1 MRYKTRAAVTRPFFT
16 ALLALYLLSGASGRD
31 LRAQENLP
39 ESVQAPLPQSGLP
52 QIPPLG
58 EPIPAGPSGL
68 PETEPVQP
76 AFYDLPLAPAGMGA
90 EAWYYEAKKL
100 EQSGIQ
106 DPVSARSADFM
117 YRLAFYFG
125 EKAAAKEAGKS
136 LVLLSLKAGA
146 FDAAKAFALEW
157 LDFFGPDWEIHKTL
171 ITASTSSGDFD
182 TVLKT
187 VAAVRL
193 SLPSTA
199 KTKASELA
207 YYEYSAKAAL
217 GDFSWSKGALAYLN
231 AYSIDSWGAKI
242 LRLAAAL
249 PDLAGEDKEIGLMRA
264 DYLEKQYSSAVL
276 HAKAAAQTLHARG
289 SARFLISEAG
299 KSFINAGSANEGID
313 FFLAYFP
320 EAQSQAAP
328 VGDSPAAE
336 APVEDLPASGAPAT
350 GDLPDIVFASLSARG
365 SEERLWV
372 AAYYLARLWQ
382 SAGKER
388 EAAILFLALT
398 DNAPSGGDADG
409 ALWYWLDITMRRI
422 AASDTD
428 DSGGKRPLEFAALVE
443 ASIHWKNPAYFDD
456 IVESFDRNLMREK
469 SWNDVVSL
477 LTLVGAKVSPG
488 IRTRLTYQA
497 GRLVEEKLASP
508 GAVESS
514 ADAPRGY
521 FEKILADPGAEEYY
535 RTMSAWR
542 LGAAPLFLTAMP
554 DLSRNLEL
562 AAASAATKVAAPA
575 PGGDAPG
582 GDAPGSSNGNGVQA
596 GLSLIKNYLLYDL
609 DELASSLAMNYL
621 GSLDKSVIA
630 SLAFELSA
638 ESQHYAALRLARDA
652 IARGSGS
659 QYPDL
664 YGLMYPKA
672 WQTIVADAAAIPSIP
687 EALAYGIIRSESVFD
702 PKAVSYAGAVGLTQL
717 MPATAA
723 ETARGLKMIDY
734 SLTDPGDN
742 LKIGL
747 TYYSYMLARFGGR
760 PMRAMFAYNAGPSRM
775 AVWARESGELPD
787 DLLLETL
794 HLAQPRQYAKNIIQA
809 TLAYG
814 KIHYGI
820 DARVLLDYLVYA
832 KPIESALRNADQQSA
847 TSAAE
852 ANVDPGSGADGIPG
866 DDVTL

>member
-1 MRYKTRAAVTRPFFT
+1 MRNRMRAAVVRRFF
-16 ALLALYLLSGASGRD
+16 AVILVLYLLPGVSGRD
-31 LRAQENLP
+31 LRAQEALP
-39 ESVQAPLPQSGLP
+39 EGTLPPLPQSDLP
-52 QIPPLG
+52 QTPPLG
-58 EPIPAGPSGL
+58 EPIPAEPSGS
-68 PETEPVQP
+68 PESEPVQP
-76 AFYDLPLAPAGMGA
+76 VFHDLPLASTGMGA

-106 DPVSARSADFM
+106 DPVSAQSADFM

-136 LVLLSLKAGA
+136 LMLLSSKAGA

-157 LDFFGPDWEIHKTL
+157 LDFFGPDWEIYKTL
-171 ITASTSSGDFD
+171 ITASITLGDSGS
-182 TVLKT
+182 VLKA
-187 VAAVRL
+187 VAAVRT

-199 KTKASELA
+199 KTRANELA
-207 YYEYSAKAAL
+207 YYEYSSKAAL
-217 GDFSWSKGALAYLN
+217 GDFSWSKGALAYLK

-249 PDLAGEDKEIGLMRA
+249 PELAGEDREIGLMRA
-264 DYLEKQYSSAVL
+264 DYLEKQYSLAVL
-276 HAKAAAQTLHARG
+276 HAKAAAQTLHASG

-299 KSFINAGSANEGID
+299 KSFINAGSAGEGID
-313 FFLAYFP
+313 FFLAFFP
-320 EAQSQAAP
+320 EIQGQGTPTADLP
-328 VGDSPAAE
+328 PAE
-336 APVEDLPASGAPAT
+336 APAADLSTAEAQTT
-350 GDLPDIVFASLSARG
+350 GDLPDMVFASLSARG

-372 AAYYLARLWQ
+372 AAYYLARLWL
-382 SAGKER
+382 SAGRER

-422 AASDTD
+422 AAGDTD

-456 IVESFDRNLMREK
+456 IIESFDRNLMKEK

-477 LTLVGAKVSPG
+477 LTLVGARVSPG
-488 IRTRLTYQA
+488 IRTRLVYQA

-508 GAVESS
+508 GAAESP

-521 FEKILADPGAEEYY
+521 FEKILADPEAEEYY

-542 LGAAPLFLTAMP
+542 LGMAPPYLAAMP
-554 DLSRNLEL
+554 DLSRNLQVL
-562 AAASAATKVAAPA
+562 AATSAATSAAA
-575 PGGDAPG
+575 LVPGV
-582 GDAPGSSNGNGVQA
+582 SNGNGVQA

-630 SLAFELSA
+630 GLAFELSA
-638 ESQHYAALRLARDA
+638 EGQHYAALRLARDA

-717 MPATAA
+717 MPSTAA
-723 ETARGLKMIDY
+723 ETARGLKMPDY
-734 SLTDPGDN
+734 SLTDPDDN

-775 AVWARESGELPD
+775 MIWARESGELPD

-820 DARVLLDYLVYA
+820 EARVLLDYLVFA
-832 KPIESALRNADQQSA
+832 KPIESAPKNADLQTA
-847 TSAAE
+847 TAAADAVPDAE
-852 ANVDPGSGADGIPG
+852 VPSSGQGS
-866 DDVTL
+866 TM

>member
-1 MRYKTRAAVTRPFFT
+1 MRNRMRAAVVRRFF
-16 ALLALYLLSGASGRD
+16 AVILVLYLLPGASGRD
-31 LRAQENLP
+31 LRAQEALP
-39 ESVQAPLPQSGLP
+39 ESALPPLPQSDLP

-58 EPIPAGPSGL
+58 EPIPAEPSES
-68 PETEPVQP
+68 PEPEPVQP
-76 AFYDLPLAPAGMGA
+76 VFHDLPLASAGMGA

-100 EQSGIQ
+100 EQSGVQ
-106 DPVSARSADFM
+106 DPVSAQSADFM

-136 LVLLSLKAGA
+136 LMLLSSKAGA
-146 FDAAKAFALEW
+146 FDAARAFALEW
-157 LDFFGPDWEIHKTL
+157 LDFFGPDWETYKTL
-171 ITASTSSGDFD
+171 ITASITLGDFSS
-182 TVLKT
+182 VLKA
-187 VAAVRL
+187 VAAVRA

-199 KTKASELA
+199 KTRANELA

-217 GDFSWSKGALAYLN
+217 GDFSWSKGALAYLKV
-231 AYSIDSWGAKI
+231 YSIDSWGAKI

-249 PDLAGEDKEIGLMRA
+249 PDLAEEDREIGLMRA
-264 DYLEKQYSSAVL
+264 DYLEKQYSSAIL
-276 HAKAAAQTLHARG
+276 HAKAAAQTLHASG

-320 EAQSQAAP
+320 EAQGQVAP
-328 VGDSPAAE
+328 TADLPPAE
-336 APVEDLPASGAPAT
+336 APAADLPPAEAPAT
-350 GDLPDIVFASLSARG
+350 GDLPDLVFASLSARG

-372 AAYYLARLWQ
+372 AAYYLARLWL

-422 AASDTD
+422 AAGDTD

-456 IVESFDRNLMREK
+456 IIESFDRNLMKEK

-477 LTLVGAKVSPG
+477 LTLVGARLSPG
-488 IRTRLTYQA
+488 IRTRLAYQA

-508 GAVESS
+508 GATESP

-521 FEKILADPGAEEYY
+521 FEKILADPEAEEYY

-542 LGAAPLFLTAMP
+542 LGVAPLYLAAMP
-554 DLSRNLEL
+554 DLSRNVQVL
-562 AAASAATKVAAPA
+562 AAASVATRAAAPVS
-575 PGGDAPG
+575 GLDAPG
-582 GDAPGSSNGNGVQA
+582 APNGNGVQA

-609 DELASSLAMNYL
+609 GELASSLAMNYL

-630 SLAFELSA
+630 GLAFELSA
-638 ESQHYAALRLARDA
+638 EGQHYAALRLARDA

-672 WQTIVADAAAIPSIP
+672 WQTIVTGAAAIPSIP

-717 MPATAA
+717 MPSTAA
-723 ETARGLKMIDY
+723 ETAKGLKMLDY

-775 AVWARESGELPD
+775 MAWARESGELPD

-820 DARVLLDYLVYA
+820 DARVLLDYLVFA
-832 KPIESALRNADQQSA
+832 KPIESAPRDADPQTA
-847 TSAAE
+847 TAAADAVPDAE
-852 ANVDPGSGADGIPG
+852 VPPNGQGA
-866 DDVTL
+866 TM

>member
-1 MRYKTRAAVTRPFFT
+1 MRNRMRAAVVRRFFT
-16 ALLALYLLSGASGRD
+16 VLIVLYLLPGASGRD
-31 LRAQENLP
+31 LRAQEALP
-39 ESVQAPLPQSGLP
+39 ESVQPPLTQSDLP

-58 EPIPAGPSGL
+58 EPIPAEPSGS
-68 PETEPVQP
+68 PEAGPVQP
-76 AFYDLPLAPAGMGA
+76 ILHDLPLASAGMGA

-100 EQSGIQ
+100 EQSGVQ
-106 DPVSARSADFM
+106 DPVSSRSADFM

-136 LVLLSLKAGA
+136 LMLLSSKAGA
-146 FDAAKAFALEW
+146 FDTTKAFALEW
-157 LDFFGPDWEIHKTL
+157 LDFFGPDWEIYKTL
-171 ITASTSSGDFD
+171 ITASVTLGDFNA
-182 TVLKT
+182 VLKA
-187 VAAVRL
+187 VAAVRA
-193 SLPSTA
+193 SLPSMA
-199 KTKASELA
+199 KTKTNELA

-264 DYLEKQYSSAVL
+264 DYLEKQYSSAVF
-276 HAKAAAQTLHARG
+276 HAKAATQTLHARG

-320 EAQSQAAP
+320 ETQSQPAP
-328 VGDSPAAE
+328 VADSPVTE
-336 APVEDLPASGAPAT
+336 APAS
-350 GDLPDIVFASLSARG
+350 GDLPDLVFASLSARG

-372 AAYYLARLWQ
+372 AAYYLARLWL

-398 DNAPSGGDADG
+398 DNAPSSGDADG

-422 AASDTD
+422 AVNDTD
-428 DSGGKRPLEFAALVE
+428 DSGGKRPFEFAALLE

-456 IVESFDRNLMREK
+456 IVESFDRNLMKEK

-488 IRTRLTYQA
+488 IRTRLVYQA

-508 GAVESS
+508 GTVESS

-542 LGAAPLFLTAMP
+542 LGVAPLFLTAMP
-554 DLSRNLEL
+554 DLSQNVQVV
-562 AAASAATKVAAPA
+562 AAASAATSAAAPA
-575 PGGDAPG
+575 SGGDAPG
-582 GDAPGSSNGNGVQA
+582 ATNGNGVQA

-630 SLAFELSA
+630 GLAFELSA
-638 ESQHYAALRLARDA
+638 EGQHYAALRLARDA

-672 WQTIVADAAAIPSIP
+672 WQSIVADAAAIPSIP

-717 MPATAA
+717 MPSTAA
-723 ETARGLKMIDY
+723 ETAKGLKMIDY

-760 PMRAMFAYNAGPSRM
+760 PNAGHVRLQCRPQPDAGLGEGIGRTAGRPASGDASPRP
-775 AVWARESGELPD
+775 ASPVREEYHTG
-787 DLLLETL
+787 
-794 HLAQPRQYAKNIIQA
+794 
-809 TLAYG
+809 
-814 KIHYGI
+814 
-820 DARVLLDYLVYA
+820 DARLRKNTLWYRCARTARLPCLREAHRIRLEKRRPSVRSLD
-832 KPIESALRNADQQSA
+832 D
-847 TSAAE
+847 
-852 ANVDPGSGADGIPG
+852 
-866 DDVTL
+866 